1 MRTPYR
7 LAGTLARF
15 RLAQALPGAKKKLP
29 LHCIQVPETVE
40 ETARATTGKV
50 ASAAKKSSANGGS
63 SAAAS
68 KFAKTLPSPIL
79 WLTGVAGSSSSGTS
93 LSGTSSSD
101 PLSCLAVG
109 KFTRQ
114 LRDAGHTVFLET
126 DGTLLRRRIHEFR
139 PDARLYLT
147 VRLYGTP
154 HTHDLRMKRDG
165 AFALAMEGL
174 RAAHL
179 SGFLICVHVVVERDT
194 QLHEINLLLQQL
206 CIMNLDGMIIT
217 AESDASKEQRE
228 TAIAARG
235 LIGNSVWA
243 SFSRL
248 VQLSFDESHRD
259 TLVFAEASAVGAA
272 ASNSQANAN
281 ARAAKDAA
289 VSSEEVAVQ

>member
-15 RLAQALPGAKKKLP
+15 RLAQALPGTKKKLP
-29 LHCIQVPETVE
+29 LLRIQVPETVDQ
-40 ETARATTGKV
+40 TPKATLRK
-50 ASAAKKSSANGGS
+50 AAPAAKKTLANGAS
-63 SAAAS
+63 SVAAS
-68 KFAKTLPSPIL
+68 KSPKTPPSPIL
-79 WLTGVAGSSSSGTS
+79 WLTGVADSSSSGTS
-93 LSGTSSSD
+93 SSGTASSD
-101 PLSCLAVG
+101 ALSCPVVG

-114 LRDAGHTVFLET
+114 LRDAGRTVFLET

-139 PDARLYLT
+139 PDARLYIT

-179 SGFLICVHVVVERDT
+179 SGFLICAHVVVERDT

-235 LIGNSVWA
+235 LIGNSAWA

-248 VQLSFDESHRD
+248 VQLSFDEPQSG
-259 TLVFAEASAVGAA
+259 APAVAGA
-272 ASNSQANAN
+272 QQ
-281 ARAAKDAA
+281 AAKQMQNDSKVRGAHDAA

>member
-15 RLAQALPGAKKKLP
+15 RLAQALPGTKKKLP
-29 LHCIQVPETVE
+29 LLRIQVPLTVE
-40 ETARATTGKV
+40 ETAKATVGK
-50 ASAAKKSSANGGS
+50 AAPAAKKSSANGGS
-63 SAAAS
+63 SSAANKS
-68 KFAKTLPSPIL
+68 PKTPTCPIL
-79 WLTGVAGSSSSGTS
+79 WLTGVADSAS
-93 LSGTSSSD
+93 SGTSSSD
-101 PLSCLAVG
+101 TLTCPAVG

-114 LRDAGHTVFLET
+114 LRDAGRTVFLET

-139 PDARLYLT
+139 PDARLYVT

-154 HTHDLRMKRDG
+154 RTHDRRMKREG

-179 SGFLICVHVVVERDT
+179 SGFLICTHVVVEPDT

-206 CIMNLDGMIIT
+206 CGMNLDGMIIT

-235 LIGNSVWA
+235 LIGNSGWA

-248 VQLSFDESHRD
+248 VQLSIDEPQS
-259 TLVFAEASAVGAA
+259 GAA
-272 ASNSQANAN
+272 TVAGAQQSATQMPIDPKVRGAH
-281 ARAAKDAA
+281 DTT
-289 VSSEEVAVQ
+289 VSSEGVAVQ

>member
-15 RLAQALPGAKKKLP
+15 RLAQALPGTKKKLP
-29 LHCIQVPETVE
+29 LLRIQVPEAVE
-40 ETARATTGKV
+40 ETAKVTVGKV
-50 ASAAKKSSANGGS
+50 APAAKKSSANGGS
-63 SAAAS
+63 STAAS
-68 KFAKTLPSPIL
+68 KSPKTPPSPIL
-79 WLTGVAGSSSSGTS
+79 WLTGTANGSLPDALS
-93 LSGTSSSD
+93 L
-101 PLSCLAVG
+101 PAVG

-154 HTHDLRMKRDG
+154 HTHDRRVKRDG

-179 SGFLICVHVVVERDT
+179 SGFLICTHVVVERDT
-194 QLHEINLLLQQL
+194 QLHEVNLLLQQL
-206 CIMNLDGMIIT
+206 CSMNLDGMIIT

-235 LIGNSVWA
+235 LIGNSGWA

-248 VQLSFDESHRD
+248 VQLSFDEPQSGAPTVAEVQQAAPQAQNDSKARGAHD
-259 TLVFAEASAVGAA
+259 TT
-272 ASNSQANAN
+272 
-281 ARAAKDAA
+281 

>member
-1 MRTPYR
+1 MP
-7 LAGTLARF
+7 
-15 RLAQALPGAKKKLP
+15 
-29 LHCIQVPETVE
+29 
-40 ETARATTGKV
+40 
-50 ASAAKKSSANGGS
+50 
-63 SAAAS
+63 
-68 KFAKTLPSPIL
+68 PSPIL
-79 WLTGVAGSSSSGTS
+79 WLSGVADSSSSGTS
-93 LSGTSSSD
+93 SSD
-101 PLSCLAVG
+101 TLSSPGVG

-114 LRDAGHTVFLET
+114 LRDAGRTVFLET

-154 HTHDLRMKRDG
+154 HTHDRRMKRDG

-179 SGFLICVHVVVERDT
+179 SGFLICAHVVVEHDT
-194 QLHEINLLLQQL
+194 RLHEINLLLQQL
-206 CIMNLDGMIIT
+206 CIMNLDGMVIT

-235 LIGNSVWA
+235 LIGNAGWA

-248 VQLSFDESHRD
+248 VQLAIDEPQG
-259 TLVFAEASAVGAA
+259 GAA
-272 ASNSQANAN
+272 TVAGVQQVATQAPKNSQARG
-281 ARAAKDAA
+281 ARDAA